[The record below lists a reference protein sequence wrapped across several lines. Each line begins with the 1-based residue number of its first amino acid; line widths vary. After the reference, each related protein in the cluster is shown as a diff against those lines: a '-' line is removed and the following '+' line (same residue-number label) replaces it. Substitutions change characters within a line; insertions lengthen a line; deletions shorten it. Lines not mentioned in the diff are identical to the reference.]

1 MRRHSKTATASFLT
15 ITSSLLMASC
25 SGSGGGSSEAIIV
38 GSCNTTAT
46 GFCVDY
52 GADYKGLTLEK
63 LCKSQKGE
71 YSAGACPVE
80 GRAGSC
86 LVNKGKKTAAIYR
99 YYPAFPGYGVSL
111 GDGVAAAAQEQCEK
125 SIKGEWTAG

>member
-1 MRRHSKTATASFLT
+1 MRRHSKTVTASFLT

-25 SGSGGGSSEAIIV
+25 SGSGGASSEDLIV

-46 GFCVDY
+46 GICIDY
-52 GADYKGLTLEK
+52 GEKYEGLTLER

-86 LVNKGKKTAAIYR
+86 LVRKDKKSDATYR
-99 YYPAFPGYGVSL
+99 YYSGFPGYGVAL
-111 GDGVAAAAQEQCEK
+111 GDGVAAVAKEQCVN